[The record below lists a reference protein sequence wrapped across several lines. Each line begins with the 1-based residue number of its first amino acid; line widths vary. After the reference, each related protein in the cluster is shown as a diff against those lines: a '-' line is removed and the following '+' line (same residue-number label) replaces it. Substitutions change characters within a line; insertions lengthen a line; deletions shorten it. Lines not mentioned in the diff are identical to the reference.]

1 MIKLLKGYA
10 FGMGIFSFV
19 MGVEGIFFS
28 FFGTYSNKLIWSMII
43 LAIQYIFAIIAGF
56 IFYGIISV
64 YFDSPVNLWN
74 SGS

>member
-28 FFGTYSNKLIWSMII
+28 FFGTYSNKLI
-43 LAIQYIFAIIAGF
+43 
-56 IFYGIISV
+56 
-64 YFDSPVNLWN
+64 
-74 SGS
+74 